1 MTLQSTALFIHRH
14 YKLVLTSIGAA
25 LIIFLFIFGV
35 SSNLRN
41 VNASTH
47 NEKYFK
53 CIGIEAD
60 DTLWSIAEEYMTEEY
75 SSTEEYID
83 EVKSINNL
91 MSDKIYSGATLVIP
105 YYASPK

>member
-14 YKLVLTSIGAA
+14 YKLVLISIGAA

-53 CIGIEAD
+53 CIDIEAD

-83 EVKSINNL
+83 EIKSINNL